1 MNDPVQSITSQ
12 VEVIYEKTLSEIER
26 EETNLREQIN
36 RLEKKRNILGKK
48 RDHVRQLR
56 SLVENLTQAII
67 EAEEICE
74 QEEEKKADLDVR
86 IEKMSTNL
94 ERLQTESRRAEADH
108 NQANKSKIEKYRAL
122 SKIVER
128 FGDIKGRLPDSVL
141 AGLEDATYDDTM
153 SFEAVLPQRQKS
165 KKPTLDNNIESLGI
179 IDLDLDEAL
188 DVYEEDVVNEDDTI
202 LENGTSTRSLQPEL
216 EDSMMEDNEDLEDD
230 PEFDEFEE
238 ELAKS
243 ESEDLSLDDDEYNF
257 VNDEERENFIDLM
270 REDDGFAPSLQ
281 GIQEKSKRV
290 ASNEE
295 IRLREAIAPGQR
307 EDVSEPEV
315 ERAESPPIP
324 ADDEEIGGEGLA
336 EETLE
341 GSSEKIENNES

>member
-1 MNDPVQSITSQ
+1 MNDPVQSIASQ

-26 EETNLREQIN
+26 EETDLREQID

-48 RDHVRQLR
+48 RDHVHQLR

-74 QEEEKKADLDVR
+74 QEEERKADLDVR
-86 IEKMSTNL
+86 IEKVSASL
-94 ERLQTESRRAEADH
+94 QRLQVEAKRAKTDH

-141 AGLEDATYDDTM
+141 AGLEDATYGDTE
-153 SFEAVLPQRQKS
+153 SSEATLLQRRS
-165 KKPTLDNNIESLGI
+165 PKKPMLESVESLGI
-179 IDLDLDEAL
+179 TDLDLDEAL
-188 DVYEEDVVNEDDTI
+188 DVYEEDIISDDNTI
-202 LENGTSTRSLQPEL
+202 LENSASTRSLQLGL
-216 EDSMMEDNEDLEDD
+216 EDSLMEDDGDLEDD

-257 VNDEERENFIDLM
+257 MNDEERESFIDLM
-270 REDDGFAPSLQ
+270 SEDDSASSLQ
-281 GIQEKSKRV
+281 GVQGKSKRV
-290 ASNEE
+290 PSSEE
-295 IRLREAIAPGQR
+295 VRLREAIAPVQQ
-307 EDVSEPEV
+307 EDDYDSESEI
-315 ERAESPPIP
+315 EETESTLTPTSDGEI
-324 ADDEEIGGEGLA
+324 DEEELA

-341 GSSEKIENNES
+341 TSSEETDND

>member
-1 MNDPVQSITSQ
+1 MNDPVQSIASQ

-26 EETNLREQIN
+26 EETDLREQID

-48 RDHVRQLR
+48 RDHVHQLR

-74 QEEEKKADLDVR
+74 QEEERKADLDVR
-86 IEKMSTNL
+86 IEKVSASL
-94 ERLQTESRRAEADH
+94 QRLQVEAKRAKTDH

-141 AGLEDATYDDTM
+141 AGLEDATYGDTE
-153 SFEAVLPQRQKS
+153 SSEATLLQRRS
-165 KKPTLDNNIESLGI
+165 PKKPMLESVESLGI
-179 IDLDLDEAL
+179 TDLDLDEAL
-188 DVYEEDVVNEDDTI
+188 DVYEEDIISDDDTI
-202 LENGTSTRSLQPEL
+202 LENSARTHSLQLGL
-216 EDSMMEDNEDLEDD
+216 EDSVMEDDGDLEDD

-257 VNDEERENFIDLM
+257 MNDEERESFIDLM
-270 REDDGFAPSLQ
+270 SEDDSASSLQ
-281 GIQEKSKRV
+281 GVQGKSKRV
-290 ASNEE
+290 PSSEE
-295 IRLREAIAPGQR
+295 VRLREAIAPVQQ
-307 EDVSEPEV
+307 EDDSESEI
-315 ERAESPPIP
+315 EETESTLTPTSDGEI
-324 ADDEEIGGEGLA
+324 DEEELTEEILETSS
-336 EETLE
+336 EETD
-341 GSSEKIENNES
+341 ND

>member
-1 MNDPVQSITSQ
+1 MNDPVQSIASQ

-26 EETNLREQIN
+26 EETDLREQID

-48 RDHVRQLR
+48 RDHVHQLR

-74 QEEEKKADLDVR
+74 QEEERKADLDVR
-86 IEKMSTNL
+86 IEKVSASL
-94 ERLQTESRRAEADH
+94 QRLQVEAKRAKTDH

-141 AGLEDATYDDTM
+141 AGLEDATYGDTE
-153 SFEAVLPQRQKS
+153 SSEATLLQRRS
-165 KKPTLDNNIESLGI
+165 PKKPMLESVESLGI
-179 IDLDLDEAL
+179 TDLDLDEAL
-188 DVYEEDVVNEDDTI
+188 DVYEEDIISDDDTI
-202 LENGTSTRSLQPEL
+202 LENSARTHSLQLGL
-216 EDSMMEDNEDLEDD
+216 EDSVMEDDGDLEDD

-257 VNDEERENFIDLM
+257 MNDEERESFIDLM
-270 REDDGFAPSLQ
+270 SEDDSASSLQ
-281 GIQEKSKRV
+281 GVQGKSARV
-290 ASNEE
+290 PSSEE
-295 IRLREAIAPGQR
+295 IRLREAIAPVQQ
-307 EDVSEPEV
+307 EDDYDSESEI
-315 ERAESPPIP
+315 EETESTLPPTSDGEI
-324 ADDEEIGGEGLA
+324 DEEELA

-341 GSSEKIENNES
+341 TSSEETDND

>member
-26 EETNLREQIN
+26 EETDLREQID

-48 RDHVRQLR
+48 RDHVHQLR

-74 QEEEKKADLDVR
+74 QEEERKADLDVR
-86 IEKMSTNL
+86 IEKVSASL
-94 ERLQTESRRAEADH
+94 QRLQVEAKRAKTDH

-141 AGLEDATYDDTM
+141 AGLEDATYGDTE
-153 SFEAVLPQRQKS
+153 SSEATLLQRRS
-165 KKPTLDNNIESLGI
+165 PKKPMLESVESLGI
-179 IDLDLDEAL
+179 TDLDLDEAL
-188 DVYEEDVVNEDDTI
+188 DVYEEDIISDDDTI
-202 LENGTSTRSLQPEL
+202 LENSARTHSLQLGL
-216 EDSMMEDNEDLEDD
+216 EDSVMEDDGDLEDD

-257 VNDEERENFIDLM
+257 MNDEERESFIDLM
-270 REDDGFAPSLQ
+270 SEDDSASSLQ
-281 GIQEKSKRV
+281 GVQGKSKRV
-290 ASNEE
+290 PSSEE
-295 IRLREAIAPGQR
+295 VRLREAIAPVQQ
-307 EDVSEPEV
+307 EDDYDSESEI
-315 ERAESPPIP
+315 EETESTLTPTSDGEI
-324 ADDEEIGGEGLA
+324 DEEELA

-341 GSSEKIENNES
+341 TSSEETDND

>member
-1 MNDPVQSITSQ
+1 MNDPVQSIASQ

-26 EETNLREQIN
+26 EETDLREQID

-48 RDHVRQLR
+48 RDHVHQLR

-74 QEEEKKADLDVR
+74 QEEERKADLDVR
-86 IEKMSTNL
+86 IEKVSASL
-94 ERLQTESRRAEADH
+94 QRLQVEAKRAKTDH

-141 AGLEDATYDDTM
+141 AGLEDATYGDTE
-153 SFEAVLPQRQKS
+153 SSEATLLQRRS
-165 KKPTLDNNIESLGI
+165 PKKPMLESVESLGI
-179 IDLDLDEAL
+179 TDLDLDEAL
-188 DVYEEDVVNEDDTI
+188 DVYEEDIISDDDTI
-202 LENGTSTRSLQPEL
+202 LENSARTHSLQLGL
-216 EDSMMEDNEDLEDD
+216 EDSVMEDDGDLEDD

-243 ESEDLSLDDDEYNF
+243 ESEDLSLDDDEYNLM
-257 VNDEERENFIDLM
+257 NDEERESFIDLM
-270 REDDGFAPSLQ
+270 SEDDSASSLQ
-281 GIQEKSKRV
+281 GVQGKAKRV
-290 ASNEE
+290 PSSEE
-295 IRLREAIAPGQR
+295 VRLREAIAPVQQ
-307 EDVSEPEV
+307 EDDYDSESEI
-315 ERAESPPIP
+315 EETESTLTPT
-324 ADDEEIGGEGLA
+324 

-341 GSSEKIENNES
+341 TSSEETDND

>member
-1 MNDPVQSITSQ
+1 MNDPVQSIASQ

-26 EETNLREQIN
+26 EETDLREQID

-48 RDHVRQLR
+48 RDHVHQLR

-74 QEEEKKADLDVR
+74 QEEERKADLDVR
-86 IEKMSTNL
+86 IEKVSASL
-94 ERLQTESRRAEADH
+94 QRLQVEAKRAKTDH

-141 AGLEDATYDDTM
+141 AGLEDATYGDTE
-153 SFEAVLPQRQKS
+153 SSEATLLQRRS
-165 KKPTLDNNIESLGI
+165 PKKPMLESVESLGI
-179 IDLDLDEAL
+179 TDLDLDEAL
-188 DVYEEDVVNEDDTI
+188 DVYEEDIISDDDTI
-202 LENGTSTRSLQPEL
+202 LENSARTHSLQLGL
-216 EDSMMEDNEDLEDD
+216 EDSVMEDDGDLEDD

-257 VNDEERENFIDLM
+257 MNDEERESFIDLM
-270 REDDGFAPSLQ
+270 SEDDFASSLRVQ
-281 GIQEKSKRV
+281 GKPKRV
-290 ASNEE
+290 PSSEE
-295 IRLREAIAPGQR
+295 VRLREAIAPVQQ
-307 EDVSEPEV
+307 EDDYDSESEI
-315 ERAESPPIP
+315 EETESTLTPTSDGEI
-324 ADDEEIGGEGLA
+324 DEEELA

-341 GSSEKIENNES
+341 TSSEETDND

>member
-1 MNDPVQSITSQ
+1 MNDPVQSIASQ

-26 EETNLREQIN
+26 EETDLREQID

-48 RDHVRQLR
+48 RDHVHQLR
-56 SLVENLTQAII
+56 SLVENLTQSII

-74 QEEEKKADLDVR
+74 QEEERKADLDVR
-86 IEKMSTNL
+86 IEKVSASL
-94 ERLQTESRRAEADH
+94 QRLQVEAKRAKTDH

-141 AGLEDATYDDTM
+141 AGLEDATYGDTE
-153 SFEAVLPQRQKS
+153 SSEATLLQRRS
-165 KKPTLDNNIESLGI
+165 PKKPMLESVESLGI
-179 IDLDLDEAL
+179 TDLDLDEAL
-188 DVYEEDVVNEDDTI
+188 DVYEKDIISDDDTI
-202 LENGTSTRSLQPEL
+202 LENSARTHSLQLGL
-216 EDSMMEDNEDLEDD
+216 EDSVMEDDGDLEDD

-257 VNDEERENFIDLM
+257 MNDEERESFIDLM
-270 REDDGFAPSLQ
+270 SEDDSASSLQ
-281 GIQEKSKRV
+281 GVQGKSARV
-290 ASNEE
+290 PSSEE
-295 IRLREAIAPGQR
+295 IRLREAIAPVQQ
-307 EDVSEPEV
+307 EDDYDSESEI
-315 ERAESPPIP
+315 EETESTLTPTSDGEI
-324 ADDEEIGGEGLA
+324 DEEELA

-341 GSSEKIENNES
+341 TSSEETDND

>member
-1 MNDPVQSITSQ
+1 MNDPVQSIASQ

-26 EETNLREQIN
+26 EETDLREQID

-48 RDHVRQLR
+48 RDHVHQLR

-74 QEEEKKADLDVR
+74 QEEERKADLDVR
-86 IEKMSTNL
+86 IEKVSASL
-94 ERLQTESRRAEADH
+94 QRLQVEAKRAKTDH

-141 AGLEDATYDDTM
+141 AGLEGATYGDTE
-153 SFEAVLPQRQKS
+153 SSEATLLQRRS
-165 KKPTLDNNIESLGI
+165 PKKPMLESVESLGI
-179 IDLDLDEAL
+179 TDLDLDEAL
-188 DVYEEDVVNEDDTI
+188 DVYEEDIISDDDTI
-202 LENGTSTRSLQPEL
+202 LENSARTHSLQLGL
-216 EDSMMEDNEDLEDD
+216 EDSVMEDDGDLEDD

-257 VNDEERENFIDLM
+257 MNDEERESFIDLM
-270 REDDGFAPSLQ
+270 SEDDSASSLQ
-281 GIQEKSKRV
+281 GVQGKSKRV
-290 ASNEE
+290 PSSEE
-295 IRLREAIAPGQR
+295 VRLREAIAPVQQ
-307 EDVSEPEV
+307 EDDYDSESEI
-315 ERAESPPIP
+315 EETESTLPPTSDGEI
-324 ADDEEIGGEGLA
+324 DEEELA

-341 GSSEKIENNES
+341 TSSEETDND

>member
-1 MNDPVQSITSQ
+1 MNDPVQSIASQ

-26 EETNLREQIN
+26 EETDLREQID

-48 RDHVRQLR
+48 RDHVHQLR

-74 QEEEKKADLDVR
+74 QEEERKADLDVR
-86 IEKMSTNL
+86 IEKVSASL
-94 ERLQTESRRAEADH
+94 QRLQVEAKRAKTDH

-141 AGLEDATYDDTM
+141 AGLEDATYGDTE
-153 SFEAVLPQRQKS
+153 SSEAALLQRRS
-165 KKPTLDNNIESLGI
+165 PKKPMLESVESLGI
-179 IDLDLDEAL
+179 TDLDLDEAL
-188 DVYEEDVVNEDDTI
+188 DVYEEDIISDDDTI
-202 LENGTSTRSLQPEL
+202 LENSARTHSLQLGL
-216 EDSMMEDNEDLEDD
+216 EDSVMEDDGDLEDD

-257 VNDEERENFIDLM
+257 MNDEERESFIDLM
-270 REDDGFAPSLQ
+270 SEDDSASSLQ
-281 GIQEKSKRV
+281 GVQGKSKRV
-290 ASNEE
+290 PSSEE
-295 IRLREAIAPGQR
+295 VRLREAIAPVQQ
-307 EDVSEPEV
+307 EDDDSESEI
-315 ERAESPPIP
+315 EETDSTLIP
-324 ADDEEIGGEGLA
+324 TSDGEIDEEELA

-341 GSSEKIENNES
+341 TSSEETDND

>member
-26 EETNLREQIN
+26 EETDLREQID

-48 RDHVRQLR
+48 RDHVHQLR

-74 QEEEKKADLDVR
+74 QEEERKADLDVR
-86 IEKMSTNL
+86 IEKVSASL
-94 ERLQTESRRAEADH
+94 QRLQVEAKRAKTDH

-141 AGLEDATYDDTM
+141 AGLEDATYSDTE
-153 SFEAVLPQRQKS
+153 SSEAALLQRQS
-165 KKPTLDNNIESLGI
+165 PRKPMLGGVESLGI
-179 IDLDLDEAL
+179 TDLDLDEAL
-188 DVYEEDVVNEDDTI
+188 DVYEEDIISDDNTI
-202 LENGTSTRSLQPEL
+202 LENSASTRSLQLGL
-216 EDSMMEDNEDLEDD
+216 EDRLMEDDGDLEDD

-257 VNDEERENFIDLM
+257 MNDEERESFIDLM
-270 REDDGFAPSLQ
+270 SEDDSASSLQ
-281 GIQEKSKRV
+281 GVQGKPERV
-290 ASNEE
+290 PSSEE
-295 IRLREAIAPGQR
+295 IRLREAIAPVQQ
-307 EDVSEPEV
+307 ED
-315 ERAESPPIP
+315 
-324 ADDEEIGGEGLA
+324 DDSIRNRGG
-336 EETLE
+336 
-341 GSSEKIENNES
+341 

>member
-1 MNDPVQSITSQ
+1 MNDPVQSIASQ

-26 EETNLREQIN
+26 EETDLREQID

-48 RDHVRQLR
+48 RDHVHQLR

-74 QEEEKKADLDVR
+74 QEEERKADLDVR
-86 IEKMSTNL
+86 IEKVSASL
-94 ERLQTESRRAEADH
+94 QRLQVEAKRAKTDH

-141 AGLEDATYDDTM
+141 AGLENATYGDTE
-153 SFEAVLPQRQKS
+153 SSEATLLQRRS
-165 KKPTLDNNIESLGI
+165 PKKPMLESVESLGI
-179 IDLDLDEAL
+179 TDLDLDEAL
-188 DVYEEDVVNEDDTI
+188 DVYEEDIISDDDTI
-202 LENGTSTRSLQPEL
+202 LENSARTHSLQLGL
-216 EDSMMEDNEDLEDD
+216 EDSVMEDDGDLEDD

-257 VNDEERENFIDLM
+257 MNDEERESFIDLM
-270 REDDGFAPSLQ
+270 SEDDSASSLQ
-281 GIQEKSKRV
+281 GVQGKSKRV
-290 ASNEE
+290 PSSEE
-295 IRLREAIAPGQR
+295 VRLREAIAPVQQ
-307 EDVSEPEV
+307 EDDYDSESEI
-315 ERAESPPIP
+315 EETESTLTPTSDGEI
-324 ADDEEIGGEGLA
+324 DEEELA

-341 GSSEKIENNES
+341 TSSEETDND

>member
-1 MNDPVQSITSQ
+1 MNDPVQSIASQ

-26 EETNLREQIN
+26 EETDLREQID

-48 RDHVRQLR
+48 RDHVHQLR

-74 QEEEKKADLDVR
+74 QEEERKADLDVR
-86 IEKMSTNL
+86 IEKVSASL
-94 ERLQTESRRAEADH
+94 QRLQVEAKRAKTDH

-141 AGLEDATYDDTM
+141 AGLEGATYGDTE
-153 SFEAVLPQRQKS
+153 SSEATLLQRRS
-165 KKPTLDNNIESLGI
+165 PKKPMLESVESLGI
-179 IDLDLDEAL
+179 TDLDLDEAL
-188 DVYEEDVVNEDDTI
+188 DVYEEDIISDDDTM
-202 LENGTSTRSLQPEL
+202 LENSARTRSLQLGL
-216 EDSMMEDNEDLEDD
+216 EDSVMEDDGDLEDD

-257 VNDEERENFIDLM
+257 MNDEERESFIDLM
-270 REDDGFAPSLQ
+270 SEDDSASSLQ
-281 GIQEKSKRV
+281 GVQGKSKRV
-290 ASNEE
+290 PSSEE
-295 IRLREAIAPGQR
+295 VRLREAIAPVQQ
-307 EDVSEPEV
+307 EDDYDSESEI
-315 ERAESPPIP
+315 EETESTLPPTSDGEI
-324 ADDEEIGGEGLA
+324 DEEELA

-341 GSSEKIENNES
+341 TSSEETDND

>member
-1 MNDPVQSITSQ
+1 MNDPVQSIASQ

-26 EETNLREQIN
+26 EETDLREQID

-48 RDHVRQLR
+48 RDHVHQLR
-56 SLVENLTQAII
+56 SLVENLTQSII

-74 QEEEKKADLDVR
+74 QEEERKADLDVR
-86 IEKMSTNL
+86 IEKVSASL
-94 ERLQTESRRAEADH
+94 QRLQVEAKRAKTDH

-141 AGLEDATYDDTM
+141 AGLEDATYGDTE
-153 SFEAVLPQRQKS
+153 SSEATLLQRRS
-165 KKPTLDNNIESLGI
+165 PKKPMLESVESLGI
-179 IDLDLDEAL
+179 TDLDLDEAL
-188 DVYEEDVVNEDDTI
+188 DVYEEDIISDDDTI
-202 LENGTSTRSLQPEL
+202 LENSARTHSLQLGL
-216 EDSMMEDNEDLEDD
+216 EDSVMEDDGDLEDD

-257 VNDEERENFIDLM
+257 MNDEERESFIDLM
-270 REDDGFAPSLQ
+270 SEDDFASSLRVQ
-281 GIQEKSKRV
+281 GKPKRV
-290 ASNEE
+290 PSSEE
-295 IRLREAIAPGQR
+295 VRLREAIAPVQQ
-307 EDVSEPEV
+307 EDDYDSESEI
-315 ERAESPPIP
+315 EETESTLTPTSDGEI
-324 ADDEEIGGEGLA
+324 DEEELA

-341 GSSEKIENNES
+341 TSSEETDND

>member
-1 MNDPVQSITSQ
+1 MNDPVQSIASQ

-26 EETNLREQIN
+26 EETDLREQID

-48 RDHVRQLR
+48 RDHVHQLR

-74 QEEEKKADLDVR
+74 QEEERKADLDVR
-86 IEKMSTNL
+86 IEKVSASL
-94 ERLQTESRRAEADH
+94 QRLQVEAKRAKTDH

-141 AGLEDATYDDTM
+141 AGLEDATYGDTE
-153 SFEAVLPQRQKS
+153 SSEATLLQRRS
-165 KKPTLDNNIESLGI
+165 PKKPMLESVESLGI
-179 IDLDLDEAL
+179 TDLDLDEAL
-188 DVYEEDVVNEDDTI
+188 DVYEEDIISDDNTL
-202 LENGTSTRSLQPEL
+202 LENSASTRSLQLGL
-216 EDSMMEDNEDLEDD
+216 EDSVMEDDGDLEDD

-257 VNDEERENFIDLM
+257 MNDEERESFIDLM
-270 REDDGFAPSLQ
+270 SEDDSASSLQ
-281 GIQEKSKRV
+281 GVQGKSKRV
-290 ASNEE
+290 PSSEE
-295 IRLREAIAPGQR
+295 VRLREAIAPVQQ
-307 EDVSEPEV
+307 EDDYDSESEI
-315 ERAESPPIP
+315 EETESTLTPTSDGEI
-324 ADDEEIGGEGLA
+324 DEEELA

-341 GSSEKIENNES
+341 TSSEETDND

>member
-1 MNDPVQSITSQ
+1 MNDPVQSIASQ

-26 EETNLREQIN
+26 EETDLREQID

-48 RDHVRQLR
+48 RDHVHQLR

-74 QEEEKKADLDVR
+74 QEEERKADLDVR
-86 IEKMSTNL
+86 IEKVSASL
-94 ERLQTESRRAEADH
+94 QRLQVEAKRAKTDH

-141 AGLEDATYDDTM
+141 AGLEDATYGDTE
-153 SFEAVLPQRQKS
+153 SSEATLLQRRS
-165 KKPTLDNNIESLGI
+165 PKKPMLESVESLGI
-179 IDLDLDEAL
+179 TDLDLDEAL
-188 DVYEEDVVNEDDTI
+188 DVYEEDIISDDDTI
-202 LENGTSTRSLQPEL
+202 LENSARTHSLQLGL
-216 EDSMMEDNEDLEDD
+216 EDSVMEDDGDLEDD

-257 VNDEERENFIDLM
+257 MNDEERESFIDLM
-270 REDDGFAPSLQ
+270 SEDDSASSLQ
-281 GIQEKSKRV
+281 GVQGKSKRV
-290 ASNEE
+290 PSSEE
-295 IRLREAIAPGQR
+295 VRLREAIAPVQQ
-307 EDVSEPEV
+307 EDDDSESEI
-315 ERAESPPIP
+315 EETESTLIP
-324 ADDEEIGGEGLA
+324 TSDGEINEEELA

-341 GSSEKIENNES
+341 TSSEETDND

>member
-1 MNDPVQSITSQ
+1 MNDPVQSIASQ

-26 EETNLREQIN
+26 EETDLREQID

-48 RDHVRQLR
+48 RDHVHQLR

-74 QEEEKKADLDVR
+74 QEEERKADLDVR
-86 IEKMSTNL
+86 IEKVSASL
-94 ERLQTESRRAEADH
+94 QRLQVEAKRAKTDH

-141 AGLEDATYDDTM
+141 AGLEDATYGDTE
-153 SFEAVLPQRQKS
+153 SSEATLLQRRS
-165 KKPTLDNNIESLGI
+165 PKKPMLESVESLGI
-179 IDLDLDEAL
+179 TDLDLDEAL
-188 DVYEEDVVNEDDTI
+188 DVYEEDIISDDDTI
-202 LENGTSTRSLQPEL
+202 LENSARTHSLQLGL
-216 EDSMMEDNEDLEDD
+216 EDSVMEDDGDLEDD

-257 VNDEERENFIDLM
+257 MNDEERESFIDLM
-270 REDDGFAPSLQ
+270 SEDDSASSLRVQ
-281 GIQEKSKRV
+281 GKPKRV
-290 ASNEE
+290 PSSEE
-295 IRLREAIAPGQR
+295 VRLREAIAPVQQ
-307 EDVSEPEV
+307 EDDDSESEI
-315 ERAESPPIP
+315 EETESTLIP
-324 ADDEEIGGEGLA
+324 TSDGEIDEEELA

-341 GSSEKIENNES
+341 TSSEETDND

>member
-1 MNDPVQSITSQ
+1 MNDPVQSIASQ

-26 EETNLREQIN
+26 EETDLREQID

-48 RDHVRQLR
+48 RDHVHQLR

-74 QEEEKKADLDVR
+74 QEEERKADLDVR
-86 IEKMSTNL
+86 IEKVSASL
-94 ERLQTESRRAEADH
+94 QRLQVEAKRAKTDH

-141 AGLEDATYDDTM
+141 AGLEGATYGDTE
-153 SFEAVLPQRQKS
+153 SSEATLLQRRS
-165 KKPTLDNNIESLGI
+165 PKKPMLESVESLGI
-179 IDLDLDEAL
+179 TDLDLDEAL
-188 DVYEEDVVNEDDTI
+188 DVYEEDIISDDDTI
-202 LENGTSTRSLQPEL
+202 LENSARTHSLQLGL
-216 EDSMMEDNEDLEDD
+216 EDSVMEDDGDLEDD

-257 VNDEERENFIDLM
+257 MNDEERESFIDLM
-270 REDDGFAPSLQ
+270 SEDDSASSLQ
-281 GIQEKSKRV
+281 GVQGKSKRV
-290 ASNEE
+290 PSSEE
-295 IRLREAIAPGQR
+295 VRLREAIAPVQQ
-307 EDVSEPEV
+307 EDDYDSESEI
-315 ERAESPPIP
+315 EETESTLTPTSDGEI
-324 ADDEEIGGEGLA
+324 DEEELA

-341 GSSEKIENNES
+341 TSSEETDND

>member
-1 MNDPVQSITSQ
+1 MNDPVQSIASQ

-26 EETNLREQIN
+26 EETDLREQID

-48 RDHVRQLR
+48 RDHVHQLR

-74 QEEEKKADLDVR
+74 QEEERKADLDVR
-86 IEKMSTNL
+86 IEKVSASL
-94 ERLQTESRRAEADH
+94 QRLQVEAKRAKTDH

-141 AGLEDATYDDTM
+141 AGLEDATYGDTE
-153 SFEAVLPQRQKS
+153 SSEATLLQRRS
-165 KKPTLDNNIESLGI
+165 PKKPMLESVESLGI
-179 IDLDLDEAL
+179 TDLDLDEAL
-188 DVYEEDVVNEDDTI
+188 DVYEEDIISDDDTI
-202 LENGTSTRSLQPEL
+202 LENSARTHSLQLGL
-216 EDSMMEDNEDLEDD
+216 EDSVMEDDGDLEDD

-257 VNDEERENFIDLM
+257 MNDEERESFIDLM
-270 REDDGFAPSLQ
+270 SEDDSASSLQ
-281 GIQEKSKRV
+281 GVQGKSKRV
-290 ASNEE
+290 PSSEE
-295 IRLREAIAPGQR
+295 VRLREAIAPVQQ
-307 EDVSEPEV
+307 EDDYDSESEI
-315 ERAESPPIP
+315 EETESTLTPTSDGEI
-324 ADDEEIGGEGLA
+324 DEEELA

-341 GSSEKIENNES
+341 TSSEETDND

>member
-1 MNDPVQSITSQ
+1 MNDPVQSIASQ
-12 VEVIYEKTLSEIER
+12 VEVIYEKTLSQIER
-26 EETNLREQIN
+26 EETDLREQID

-48 RDHVRQLR
+48 RDHVHQLR

-74 QEEEKKADLDVR
+74 QEEERKADLDVR
-86 IEKMSTNL
+86 IEKVSASL
-94 ERLQTESRRAEADH
+94 QRLQVEAKRAKTDH

-141 AGLEDATYDDTM
+141 AGLEDATYGDTE
-153 SFEAVLPQRQKS
+153 SSEATLLQRRS
-165 KKPTLDNNIESLGI
+165 PKKPMLESVESLGI
-179 IDLDLDEAL
+179 TDLDLDEAL
-188 DVYEEDVVNEDDTI
+188 DVYEEDIISDDDTI
-202 LENGTSTRSLQPEL
+202 LENSARTHSLQLGL
-216 EDSMMEDNEDLEDD
+216 EDSVMEDDGDLEDD

-257 VNDEERENFIDLM
+257 MNDEERESFIDLM
-270 REDDGFAPSLQ
+270 SEDDSASSLQ
-281 GIQEKSKRV
+281 GVQGKSKRV
-290 ASNEE
+290 PSSEE
-295 IRLREAIAPGQR
+295 VRLREAIAPVQQ
-307 EDVSEPEV
+307 EDDYDSESEI
-315 ERAESPPIP
+315 EETESTLTPTSDGEI
-324 ADDEEIGGEGLA
+324 DEEELA

-341 GSSEKIENNES
+341 TSSEETDND

>member
-26 EETNLREQIN
+26 EETDLREQID

-48 RDHVRQLR
+48 RDHVHQLR

-74 QEEEKKADLDVR
+74 QEEERKADLDVR
-86 IEKMSTNL
+86 IEKVSASL
-94 ERLQTESRRAEADH
+94 QRLQVEAKRAKTDH

-141 AGLEDATYDDTM
+141 AGLEDATYSDIE
-153 SFEAVLPQRQKS
+153 SSEAALLQRQS
-165 KKPTLDNNIESLGI
+165 PRKPMLGGVESLGI
-179 IDLDLDEAL
+179 TDLDLDEAL
-188 DVYEEDVVNEDDTI
+188 DVYEEDIISDDNTI
-202 LENGTSTRSLQPEL
+202 LENSASTRSLQLGL
-216 EDSMMEDNEDLEDD
+216 EDSLMEDDGDLEDD

-257 VNDEERENFIDLM
+257 MNDEERESFIDLM
-270 REDDGFAPSLQ
+270 SEDDSASSLQ
-281 GIQEKSKRV
+281 SVQGKSARV
-290 ASNEE
+290 PSSEE
-295 IRLREAIAPGQR
+295 IRLREAIAPVQQ
-307 EDVSEPEV
+307 EDDDSESEI
-315 ERAESPPIP
+315 EEAESTLIP
-324 ADDEEIGGEGLA
+324 TSDGEIDEEELA

-341 GSSEKIENNES
+341 TSSE

>member
-1 MNDPVQSITSQ
+1 MNDPVQSIASQ

-26 EETNLREQIN
+26 EETDLREQID

-48 RDHVRQLR
+48 RDHVHQLR

-74 QEEEKKADLDVR
+74 QEEERKADLDVR
-86 IEKMSTNL
+86 IEKVSASL
-94 ERLQTESRRAEADH
+94 QRLQVEAKRAKTDH

-141 AGLEDATYDDTM
+141 AGLEGATYGDTE
-153 SFEAVLPQRQKS
+153 SSEATLLQRRS
-165 KKPTLDNNIESLGI
+165 PKKPMLESVESLGI
-179 IDLDLDEAL
+179 TDLDLDEAL
-188 DVYEEDVVNEDDTI
+188 DVYEEDIISDDDTM
-202 LENGTSTRSLQPEL
+202 LENSARTRSLQLGL
-216 EDSMMEDNEDLEDD
+216 EDSVMEDDGDLEDD

-257 VNDEERENFIDLM
+257 MNDEERESFIDLM
-270 REDDGFAPSLQ
+270 SEDDSASSLQ
-281 GIQEKSKRV
+281 GVQGKSKRV
-290 ASNEE
+290 PSSEE
-295 IRLREAIAPGQR
+295 VRLREAIAPVQQ
-307 EDVSEPEV
+307 EDDYDSESEI
-315 ERAESPPIP
+315 EETESTLTPTSDGEI
-324 ADDEEIGGEGLA
+324 DEEELA

-341 GSSEKIENNES
+341 TSSEETDND

>member
-26 EETNLREQIN
+26 EETDLREQID

-48 RDHVRQLR
+48 RDHVHQLR

-74 QEEEKKADLDVR
+74 QEEERKADLDVR
-86 IEKMSTNL
+86 IEKVSASL
-94 ERLQTESRRAEADH
+94 QRLQVEAKRAKTDH

-141 AGLEDATYDDTM
+141 AGLEDATYSDTE
-153 SFEAVLPQRQKS
+153 SSEAALLQRQS
-165 KKPTLDNNIESLGI
+165 PRKPMLGGVESLGI
-179 IDLDLDEAL
+179 TDLDLDEAL
-188 DVYEEDVVNEDDTI
+188 DVYEEDIISDDNTI
-202 LENGTSTRSLQPEL
+202 LENSASTRSLQLGL
-216 EDSMMEDNEDLEDD
+216 EDSLMEDDGDLEDD

-257 VNDEERENFIDLM
+257 MNDEERESFIDLM
-270 REDDGFAPSLQ
+270 SEDDSASSLQ
-281 GIQEKSKRV
+281 GVQGKSARV
-290 ASNEE
+290 PSSEE
-295 IRLREAIAPGQR
+295 IRLREAIAPVQQ
-307 EDVSEPEV
+307 EDDDSE
-315 ERAESPPIP
+315 S
-324 ADDEEIGGEGLA
+324 
-336 EETLE
+336 
-341 GSSEKIENNES
+341 

>member
-26 EETNLREQIN
+26 EETDLREQID

-48 RDHVRQLR
+48 RDHVHQLR

-74 QEEEKKADLDVR
+74 QEEERKADLDVR
-86 IEKMSTNL
+86 IEKVSASL
-94 ERLQTESRRAEADH
+94 QRLQVEAKRAKTDH

-141 AGLEDATYDDTM
+141 AGLEDATYGDTE
-153 SFEAVLPQRQKS
+153 SSEATLLQRRS
-165 KKPTLDNNIESLGI
+165 PKKPMLESVESLGI
-179 IDLDLDEAL
+179 TDLDLDEAL
-188 DVYEEDVVNEDDTI
+188 DVYEEDIISDDDTI
-202 LENGTSTRSLQPEL
+202 LENSARTHSLQLGL
-216 EDSMMEDNEDLEDD
+216 EDSVMEDD

-257 VNDEERENFIDLM
+257 MNDEERESFIDLM
-270 REDDGFAPSLQ
+270 SEDDSASSLQ
-281 GIQEKSKRV
+281 GVQGKSKRV
-290 ASNEE
+290 PSSEE
-295 IRLREAIAPGQR
+295 VRLREAIAPVQQ
-307 EDVSEPEV
+307 EDDSESEI
-315 ERAESPPIP
+315 EETESTLPPTSDGEI
-324 ADDEEIGGEGLA
+324 DEEELA

-341 GSSEKIENNES
+341 TSSEETDND

>member
-26 EETNLREQIN
+26 EETDLREQID
-36 RLEKKRNILGKK
+36 RLAKKRNILGKK
-48 RDHVRQLR
+48 RDHVHQLR

-86 IEKMSTNL
+86 IEKVSASL
-94 ERLQTESRRAEADH
+94 QRLQVEAKRAKTDH

-141 AGLEDATYDDTM
+141 AGLEDATYSDTE
-153 SFEAVLPQRQKS
+153 SSEAALLQRQS
-165 KKPTLDNNIESLGI
+165 PRKPMLGGVESLGI
-179 IDLDLDEAL
+179 TDLDLDEAL
-188 DVYEEDVVNEDDTI
+188 DVYEEDIISDDNTI
-202 LENGTSTRSLQPEL
+202 LENSASTRSLQLGL
-216 EDSMMEDNEDLEDD
+216 EDSLMEDDGDLEDD

-257 VNDEERENFIDLM
+257 MNDEERESFIDLM
-270 REDDGFAPSLQ
+270 SEDDSASSFQGVQGKSARVPS
-281 GIQEKSKRV
+281 S
-290 ASNEE
+290 EE
-295 IRLREAIAPGQR
+295 IRLREAIAPVQQ
-307 EDVSEPEV
+307 EDDDSESEI
-315 ERAESPPIP
+315 EEAESTLIP
-324 ADDEEIGGEGLA
+324 TSDGEIDEEELA

-341 GSSEKIENNES
+341 TSSE

>member
-26 EETNLREQIN
+26 EETDLREQID

-48 RDHVRQLR
+48 RDHVHQLR

-74 QEEEKKADLDVR
+74 QEEERKADLDVR
-86 IEKMSTNL
+86 IEKVSASL
-94 ERLQTESRRAEADH
+94 QRLQVEAKRAKTDH

-141 AGLEDATYDDTM
+141 AGLEDATYGDTE
-153 SFEAVLPQRQKS
+153 SSEAALLQRQS
-165 KKPTLDNNIESLGI
+165 PRKPMLGGVESLGI
-179 IDLDLDEAL
+179 TDLDLDEAL
-188 DVYEEDVVNEDDTI
+188 DVYEEDIISDDNTI
-202 LENGTSTRSLQPEL
+202 LENSASTRSLQLGL
-216 EDSMMEDNEDLEDD
+216 EDSLMEDDGDLEDD

-257 VNDEERENFIDLM
+257 MNDEERESFIDLM
-270 REDDGFAPSLQ
+270 SEDDSASSLQ
-281 GIQEKSKRV
+281 GVQGKSARV
-290 ASNEE
+290 PSSEE
-295 IRLREAIAPGQR
+295 IRLREAIAPVQQ
-307 EDVSEPEV
+307 EDDDSESEI
-315 ERAESPPIP
+315 EETESTLIP
-324 ADDEEIGGEGLA
+324 TSDGEIDEEELA

-341 GSSEKIENNES
+341 TSSEETDND

>member
-26 EETNLREQIN
+26 EETDLREQID

-48 RDHVRQLR
+48 RDHVHQLR

-74 QEEEKKADLDVR
+74 QEEERKADLDVR
-86 IEKMSTNL
+86 IEKVSASL
-94 ERLQTESRRAEADH
+94 QRLQVEAKRAKTDH

-141 AGLEDATYDDTM
+141 AGLEDATYSDIE
-153 SFEAVLPQRQKS
+153 SSEAALLQRQS
-165 KKPTLDNNIESLGI
+165 PRKPMLGGVESLGI
-179 IDLDLDEAL
+179 TDLDLDEAL
-188 DVYEEDVVNEDDTI
+188 DVYEEDIISDDDTI
-202 LENGTSTRSLQPEL
+202 LENSASTRSLQLGL
-216 EDSMMEDNEDLEDD
+216 EDSLMEDDGDLEDD

-257 VNDEERENFIDLM
+257 MNDEERESFIDLM
-270 REDDGFAPSLQ
+270 SEDDSASSFQGVQGKSARVPS
-281 GIQEKSKRV
+281 S
-290 ASNEE
+290 EE
-295 IRLREAIAPGQR
+295 IRLREAIAPVQQ
-307 EDVSEPEV
+307 EDDDSESEI
-315 ERAESPPIP
+315 EEAESTLIP
-324 ADDEEIGGEGLA
+324 TSDGEIDEEELA

-341 GSSEKIENNES
+341 TSSE

>member
-26 EETNLREQIN
+26 EETDLREQID

-48 RDHVRQLR
+48 RDHVHQLR

-74 QEEEKKADLDVR
+74 QEEERKADLDVR
-86 IEKMSTNL
+86 IEKVSASL
-94 ERLQTESRRAEADH
+94 QRLQVEAKRAKTDH

-141 AGLEDATYDDTM
+141 AGLEDATYSVTE
-153 SFEAVLPQRQKS
+153 SSEAALLQRQS
-165 KKPTLDNNIESLGI
+165 PRKPMLGGVESLGI
-179 IDLDLDEAL
+179 TDLDLDEAL
-188 DVYEEDVVNEDDTI
+188 DVYEEDIISDDNTI
-202 LENGTSTRSLQPEL
+202 LENSASTRSLQLGL
-216 EDSMMEDNEDLEDD
+216 EDSLMEDDGDLEDD

-257 VNDEERENFIDLM
+257 MNDEERESFIDLM
-270 REDDGFAPSLQ
+270 SEDDSASSFQGVQGKSARVPS
-281 GIQEKSKRV
+281 S
-290 ASNEE
+290 EE
-295 IRLREAIAPGQR
+295 IRLREAIAPVQQ
-307 EDVSEPEV
+307 EDDDSESEI
-315 ERAESPPIP
+315 EEAESTLIP
-324 ADDEEIGGEGLA
+324 TSDGEIDEEELA

-341 GSSEKIENNES
+341 TSSE

>member
-26 EETNLREQIN
+26 EETDLREQID

-48 RDHVRQLR
+48 RDHVHQLR
-56 SLVENLTQAII
+56 SLVENLTQSII

-74 QEEEKKADLDVR
+74 QEEERKADLDVR
-86 IEKMSTNL
+86 IEKVSASL
-94 ERLQTESRRAEADH
+94 QRLQVEAKRAKTDH

-141 AGLEDATYDDTM
+141 AGLEDATYGDTE
-153 SFEAVLPQRQKS
+153 SSEATLLQRRS
-165 KKPTLDNNIESLGI
+165 PKKPMLESVESLGI
-179 IDLDLDEAL
+179 TDLDLDEAL
-188 DVYEEDVVNEDDTI
+188 DVYEEDIISDDDTI
-202 LENGTSTRSLQPEL
+202 LENSARTHSLQLGL
-216 EDSMMEDNEDLEDD
+216 EDSVMEDDGDLEDD

-257 VNDEERENFIDLM
+257 MNDEERESFIDLM
-270 REDDGFAPSLQ
+270 SEDDSASSLQ
-281 GIQEKSKRV
+281 GVQGKSARV
-290 ASNEE
+290 PSSEE
-295 IRLREAIAPGQR
+295 IRLREAIAPVQQ
-307 EDVSEPEV
+307 EDDYDSESEI
-315 ERAESPPIP
+315 EETESTLTPTSDGEI
-324 ADDEEIGGEGLA
+324 DEEELA

-341 GSSEKIENNES
+341 TSSEETDND